1 MGIEILKLLVG
12 AGAILLIGTSFAI
25 FENRRRLKYIKLN
38 IINQYGKEIDLDE
51 VMIKMDNVS
60 SYFRNKNEKNTIDNI
75 TWNDLNMDDVFKK
88 INNTQCT
95 AGQEVLYDILRKPLY
110 NKEVL
115 IKRDKVIDY
124 FRNNEKERQAI
135 QLILGKLGKS
145 DELYITNCL
154 FNEADDSK
162 SKLLKY
168 RLISWLPTL
177 SLLLLLINPMFL
189 ALTIGLAVLNVFISQ
204 RSKVKNY
211 DASGFSYMISII
223 NVANKIKNMNIKE
236 IEENVDSVEK
246 NLNNVKHIKRKS
258 VGSETKSIMSD
269 MDVFSEYANL
279 IFLKELKTYEKVKNT
294 IIKNKEDLKAIYEY
308 VGMIDALIAIASFR
322 DSLSFYTKPILT
334 KSKSKKENYIE
345 FEKIYHPLIKN
356 PVLNSGNF
364 SRGVLLT
371 GSNASGK
378 STFIKTVAINAIL
391 AQTIYTCFAKEYK
404 SSYFNIYTSM
414 ALKDDINSSESYY
427 IVEIKSLKRIL
438 DSINNDI
445 PCLCFVD
452 EILRGT
458 NTVERIASSSEV
470 LKSIEND
477 NTICFAATHDV
488 ELTYILEDLF
498 DNYHFQENITDDD
511 IKFDY
516 KLHTGRAETRN
527 AIKLLGFMG
536 YDKDLVARAD
546 SRAKMFLENGDWENL
561 NKYSQI

>member
-51 VMIKMDNVS
+51 VMIKMNNVS

-168 RLISWLPTL
+168 RLLSWLPTL

-236 IEENVDSVEK
+236 IEENVYSVK
-246 NLNNVKHIKRKS
+246 INLNNVKHIKRKS

-498 DNYHFQENITDDD
+498 DNYHFEETITDDD

-546 SRAKMFLENGDWENL
+546 SRVKMFLENGDWENL

>member
-51 VMIKMDNVS
+51 VMIKMNNVS

-498 DNYHFQENITDDD
+498 DNYHFEETITDDD